1 MVTRINKSIVLFF
14 LICAANTAFAE
25 NKGAEKL
32 RAEDAVVKENMAND
46 KSVKEIAHQERAID
60 PWSGFNRTMFSFNEA
75 LDENILLPVTK
86 GYRAVV
92 PDPVEKGV
100 HNFFGN
106 LGDVGTLFNS
116 LFQLKFRDAAHNVS
130 RITANT
136 FFGIAGLIDVAT
148 PLGIEKKSEDFGQT
162 LGYWGV
168 DTGPYLVL
176 PFFGPSNVR
185 DGLSLLPD
193 SYLDPITYVEGD
205 DARFLLRGLRVVD
218 MRSGLINAE
227 RLISGDRYSF
237 MRDAYLQRREFL
249 VTDGEIDETFDD
261 DGF

>member
-1 MVTRINKSIVLFF
+1 MYII
-14 LICAANTAFAE
+14 
-25 NKGAEKL
+25 
-32 RAEDAVVKENMAND
+32 
-46 KSVKEIAHQERAID
+46 
-60 PWSGFNRTMFSFNEA
+60 
-75 LDENILLPVTK
+75 
-86 GYRAVV
+86 
-92 PDPVEKGV
+92 
-100 HNFFGN
+100 FFGN

-116 LFQLKFRDAAHNVS
+116 LFQLKFHDAAHNIS

-148 PLGIEKKSEDFGQT
+148 PLGLEKKNEDFGQT

-185 DGLSLLPD
+185 DGISLLPD
-193 SYLDPITYVEGD
+193 SYLDPVTYVEGD
-205 DARFLLRGLRVVD
+205 DARFWLKGLRVID
-218 MRSGLINAE
+218 MRSQLISTE

-237 MRDAYLQRREFL
+237 IRDAYLQRRKFL
-249 VTDGEIDETFDD
+249 VADGAVEETFDD